1 MSAARD
7 FQALGLFQRL
17 SNRPCLFRRGLT
29 SYLATHREYERRGV
43 GGNTVLL
50 AIGYAGNFAENTGCW
65 MVAVGADPEVAEFY
79 EKIGFVHATAG
90 VPGSGSGALSRLK
103 RRCTAKRG
111 IPNMPYF
118 DLTEGE
124 N

>member
-1 MSAARD
+1 M
-7 FQALGLFQRL
+7 
-17 SNRPCLFRRGLT
+17 
-29 SYLATHREYERRGV
+29 ATHREYERGGV
-43 GGNTVLL
+43 DRNTVLW
-50 AIGYAGNFAENTGCW
+50 AIDYAGDLAENTDYGI
-65 MVAVGADPEVAEFY
+65 VVVGADPEVAEFY

-103 RRCTAKRG
+103 RRFMVKKDT
-111 IPNMPYF
+111 PNMLYF